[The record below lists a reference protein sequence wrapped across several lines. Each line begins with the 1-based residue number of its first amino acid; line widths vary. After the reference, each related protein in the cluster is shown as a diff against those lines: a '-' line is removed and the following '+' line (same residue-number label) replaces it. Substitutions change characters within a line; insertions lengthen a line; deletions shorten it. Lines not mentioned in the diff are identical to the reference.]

1 MSVFIPK
8 QYKKEQVTVRM
19 RFDELDQI
27 DQLASRFGLSR
38 SELINQCI
46 VYALDHMPIA
56 QGEEFPVAW
65 SSCPDR
71 ETEK

>member
-8 QYKKEQVTVRM
+8 QYKKEPITVRM
-19 RFDELDQI
+19 RFDELEQI
-27 DQLASRFGLSR
+27 DQLASLFGLSR
-38 SELINQCI
+38 IELINQCI

-56 QGEEFPVAW
+56 QGEESPVAW
-65 SSCPDR
+65 SNCPER